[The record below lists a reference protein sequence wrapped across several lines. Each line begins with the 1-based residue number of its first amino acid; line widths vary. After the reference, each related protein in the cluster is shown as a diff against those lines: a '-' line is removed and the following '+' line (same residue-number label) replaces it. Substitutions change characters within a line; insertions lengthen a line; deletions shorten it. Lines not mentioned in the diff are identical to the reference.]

1 MNASTIF
8 LPKTNKMF
16 GSAKNT
22 IIRTN
27 EKDVIMKKVIMDTLK
42 KYKWKILIQITLL
55 AVDIY
60 LLTCPSKIIGDI
72 IDLLQDME
80 GNKQLILNNTYYLLG
95 ICVVY
100 LLVRLVWK
108 YFETY
113 ISRGVEKDIKAKL
126 FERFLKLKVKEIQQ
140 IKNGEIMSYFVKDTN
155 EIRSTVY
162 RILSH
167 GSRIIFIFIITT
179 FQMAKGVNLALTLAT
194 LCPIIIAIFLV
205 IKIKKYVEINFK
217 KAQDRF
223 TELSEYIQESTDSI
237 RTTKA
242 YSCEGS
248 QLKNFIIKNKM
259 VRQSDNTV
267 DVFSNLLTTCVD
279 ICFGLCYAISFI
291 YGSHLVLE
299 GTITVG
305 ELVTF
310 NGYIALFVNPVN
322 WMPTLIARW
331 KRAQISYERLDHMF
345 KLEKEKITVE
355 KSMVEEKLEGNIL
368 IKDLNFNYPGML
380 DKALENIN
388 IEIKKGETLGIIGT
402 IGSGKTTLMNLL
414 TKLYNIPNGKIMIDG
429 RDINDINIETL
440 RENICYITQ
449 DNFLFSSTLK
459 DNISLFKE
467 DYKEEEIKESTKKA
481 VIYEEISQM
490 PQGIKT
496 KIGERGSDLSGGQ
509 KQRVVISRAFLKDSS
524 IIIFDDTFSA
534 LDNRTSKEL
543 LENIKELTQDKT
555 CIIISNKIS
564 DVKQSDKIIV
574 LNNGSIVEQ
583 GIHEQLVQQGGMY
596 QEFFEQQ
603 STKAEPSFLS

>member
-1 MNASTIF
+1 
-8 LPKTNKMF
+8 
-16 GSAKNT
+16 
-22 IIRTN
+22 
-27 EKDVIMKKVIMDTLK
+27 MKKVIIDTLK
-42 KYKWKILIQITLL
+42 GYQWKIVWQLILL
-55 AVDIY
+55 AINVY
-60 LLTCPSKIIGDI
+60 LLTCPAKMIGNI
-72 IDLLQDME
+72 IDLLYDIE
-80 GNKQLILNNTYYLLG
+80 NNKQEIINNTYYLLG

-100 LLVRLVWK
+100 LLVRLTWK
-108 YFETY
+108 YLETY
-113 ISRGVEKDIKAKL
+113 ISRGFEKDIKAKL
-126 FERFLKLKVKEIQQ
+126 FERFLKLKVKEIQN

-167 GSRIIFIFIITT
+167 GSRTIFTLAIVT
-179 FQMAKGVNLALTLAT
+179 FQMAKGVHLSLTVAT
-194 LCPIIIAIFLV
+194 LCPILIATFLV

-248 QLKNFIIKNKM
+248 QLKEFIIKNRK

-267 DVFSNLLTTCVD
+267 DVFSNLLKMCVH

-291 YGSHLVLE
+291 YGSHLVLQ
-299 GTITVG
+299 GDITVG
-305 ELVTF
+305 DLVAF
-310 NGYIALFVNPVN
+310 NGYIALFVNPIN
-322 WMPTLIARW
+322 WLPNLIARW
-331 KRAQISYERLDHMF
+331 KRAQISYERLNQVF
-345 KLEKEKITVE
+345 ELERITVE
-355 KSMVEEKLEGNIL
+355 KSKVKERLQGNIR
-368 IKDLNFNYPGML
+368 IKNLNFNYPGML

-414 TKLYNIPNGKIMIDG
+414 TKLYHIPDGKIMIDG
-429 RDINDINIETL
+429 KDINEIDLETL

-467 DYKEEEIKESTKKA
+467 EYQDEEVRESTKKA
-481 VIYEEISQM
+481 VIYDEISQM
-490 PQGIKT
+490 PKGIET
-496 KIGERGSDLSGGQ
+496 KIGERGTDLSGGQ

-534 LDNRTSKEL
+534 LDNRTSQKL
-543 LENIKELTQDKT
+543 LENIKELTAEKT

-574 LNNGSIVEQ
+574 LNNGEI
-583 GIHEQLVQQGGMY
+583 VQQGKHDELVQKEGIY
-596 QEFFEQQ
+596 QEFFKQQ

>member
-1 MNASTIF
+1 
-8 LPKTNKMF
+8 
-16 GSAKNT
+16 
-22 IIRTN
+22 
-27 EKDVIMKKVIMDTLK
+27 MKKVIIDTLK
-42 KYKWKILIQITLL
+42 GYQWKIVWQLILL
-55 AVDIY
+55 AINVY
-60 LLTCPSKIIGDI
+60 LLTCPAKMIGNI
-72 IDLLQDME
+72 IDLLYDIE
-80 GNKQLILNNTYYLLG
+80 NNKQEIINNTYYLLG

-100 LLVRLVWK
+100 LLVRLTWK
-108 YFETY
+108 YLETY
-113 ISRGVEKDIKAKL
+113 ISRGFEKDIKAKL
-126 FERFLKLKVKEIQQ
+126 FERFLKLKVKEIQN

-167 GSRIIFIFIITT
+167 GSRTIFTLAIVT
-179 FQMAKGVNLALTLAT
+179 FQMAKGVHLSLTVAT
-194 LCPIIIAIFLV
+194 LCPILIATFLV

-248 QLKNFIIKNKM
+248 QLKEFIIKNRK

-267 DVFSNLLTTCVD
+267 DVFSNLLKMCVH

-291 YGSHLVLE
+291 YGSHLVLQ
-299 GTITVG
+299 GDITVG
-305 ELVTF
+305 DLVAF
-310 NGYIALFVNPVN
+310 NGYIALFVNPIN
-322 WMPTLIARW
+322 WLPNLIARW
-331 KRAQISYERLDHMF
+331 KRAQISYERLNQVF
-345 KLEKEKITVE
+345 ELEREKITVE
-355 KSMVEEKLEGNIL
+355 KSKVKERLQGNIR
-368 IKDLNFNYPGML
+368 IKNLNFNYPGML

-414 TKLYNIPNGKIMIDG
+414 TKLYHIPDGKIMIDG
-429 RDINDINIETL
+429 KDINEIDLETL

-467 DYKEEEIKESTKKA
+467 EYQDEEVRESTKKA
-481 VIYEEISQM
+481 VIYDEISQM
-490 PQGIKT
+490 PKGIET
-496 KIGERGSDLSGGQ
+496 KIGERGTDLSGGQ

-534 LDNRTSKEL
+534 LDNRTSQKL
-543 LENIKELTQDKT
+543 LENIKELTAEKT

-574 LNNGSIVEQ
+574 LNNGEI
-583 GIHEQLVQQGGMY
+583 VQQGKHDELVQKEGIY
-596 QEFFEQQ
+596 QEFFKQQ